1 MFGLGVN
8 KLGVTNTQGAVVP
21 FTPASLFSSGE
32 EGAWY
37 DPSDLSTLFQN
48 SDGTTAVAVGDSVGY
63 IADKSGNGNHAI
75 QATATK
81 RPTLQQDGSLYYLD
95 FGGDDGLA
103 TSAIDF
109 TGGDQLTVCAG
120 LTRDDLTTS
129 VVAEL
134 SASVTGNTGAF
145 RLAAISTAS
154 GQFRYQSRGDGSA
167 QQANASPFGTGKNVL
182 TGVSDISSQVC
193 TVRVDGTVEGTD
205 TDSQGAGNYGNHPLN
220 IGARDNGSSLFLDG
234 RIYGFVIRSVLSTG
248 DDLSNLESYIAGKTG
263 VTI

>member
-1 MFGLGVN
+1 MIGI
-8 KLGVTNTQGAVVP
+8 GATLFKVP
-21 FTPASLFSSGE
+21 TMHGGAAFSPASLFSSGE

-48 SDGTTAVAVGDSVGY
+48 SNGTTAVSVGDPVGY

-75 QATATK
+75 QATPTK

-120 LTRDDLTTS
+120 ARKNTNTTM
-129 VVAEL
+129 VVGEL
-134 SASVTGNTGAF
+134 SDSLGSNNGAF
-145 RLAAISTAS
+145 RLASLTNTWRYGAKGTSTVNVNATT
-154 GQFRYQSRGDGSA
+154 YAAGSL
-167 QQANASPFGTGKNVL
+167 SVL
-182 TGVSDISSQVC
+182 TGLSEITPAVAII
-193 TVRVDGTVEGTD
+193 RVDGVPKAASAT
-205 TDSQGAGNYGNHPLN
+205 SQGTGNLGNHPLN
-220 IGARDNGSSLFLDG
+220 IGARGNGTSLFLDG
-234 RIYGFVIRSVLSTG
+234 RIYGFIIRDVLSTG
-248 DDLSNLESYIAGKTG
+248 ADLTNLESYMAAKTG